1 MENNVNIQNRKAVY
15 EYHFVER
22 FVAGIVLQGTEV
34 KGIREGLVSF
44 VDSFCYFSK
53 SELYLKGI
61 NIGIPKYAR
70 IDQHNPLRERKLL
83 LNKKELVK
91 LESRLQDNKTIVPIT
106 VFTNERGKIKVEI
119 ALAIGK
125 KNYDKKESIKQ
136 RDIEKETKREL
147 NR

>member
-1 MENNVNIQNRKAVY
+1 MEKNVNIQNRKAGF

-22 FVAGIVLQGTEV
+22 YVAGVVLQGTEV

-53 SELYLKGI
+53 GELYLKGI
-61 NIGIPKYAR
+61 NIGLPKYAR
-70 IDQHNPLRERKLL
+70 MDQHDPLRERKLL
-83 LNKKELVK
+83 LSKKELAK
-91 LESRLQDNKTIVPIT
+91 LEGRLQDSKTIIPIK

-119 ALAIGK
+119 ALAVGK
-125 KNYDKKESIKQ
+125 KNYDKRETIKQ

>member
-1 MENNVNIQNRKAVY
+1 MEKGINIQNRKAGF

-22 FVAGIVLQGTEV
+22 LVAGVVLQGTEV
-34 KGIREGLVSF
+34 KGVMEGLVSF
-44 VDSFCYFSK
+44 VDSFCYFNRG
-53 SELYLKGI
+53 ELYLKGI
-61 NIGIPKYAR
+61 NIGLPKYAR
-70 IDQHNPLRERKLL
+70 LDQHDPLRERKLL

-91 LESRLQDNKTIVPIT
+91 LAGRLQDSKTIIPIK

-125 KNYDKKESIKQ
+125 KNYDKKETIKA